1 MYYSEAHLSWVNV
14 WHTRSSRK
22 KKCQIEDTERK
33 ILTHLRVITPMLC
46 LSFDKCFFV
55 IDFLLNTGFGDGRG
69 GCFPWE
75 SYLLLTTG
83 GSEEL

>member
-33 ILTHLRVITPMLC
+33 ILTHLRVITHDA
-46 LSFDKCFFV
+46 LSFV
-55 IDFLLNTGFGDGRG
+55 
-69 GCFPWE
+69 
-75 SYLLLTTG
+75 
-83 GSEEL
+83 